1 MPWEYHERLKFKIV
15 AMTLCFS
22 LVPLFTL
29 GATIYYQFRT
39 AYTNRTMERLRA
51 LAQNR
56 RGAIEMFLEERT
68 AQLVAVAHT
77 HALEQ
82 LRDEAYLDKVFNA
95 LQLRAKSFIDIG
107 VIDDQGNHVAYVGP
121 YYAQLKSVN
130 YAQEEWFRAVMSSGI
145 YVSDI
150 FMGFRKIPHFVIA
163 VTARGGNHNWIL
175 RATINSDII
184 DNIIR
189 QGQIGY
195 KDDAFI
201 IDRKNL
207 LQTSS
212 RFNGELFK
220 YPTTPDLS
228 SSAGTNVEEIDF
240 NGERVLFATSRMTAP
255 NWVVV
260 IRQDFQEEMAPLFTA
275 GYTGV
280 LVLGAGILLIATGTI
295 LTCQSITNEL
305 IRVEQEKAK
314 SDDLLVQSNKMA
326 ALGKMAAGIAHEI
339 NNPLAIIVE
348 KNGWVKE
355 LLEEADLANSPNFPE
370 IEDCFKKI
378 ERQAERCKSITHRML
393 LFARQMEPSQEMV
406 DVNLTLA
413 KAISFFE
420 NEARFREI
428 AIETD
433 YNDRLP
439 RVTTDT
445 IQLQQVFLNIL
456 NNAIDA
462 VGRAGSIH
470 VKTSY
475 KADSKELKLEIA
487 DNGPG
492 ISKEVLGKIFDPFFT
507 TKTAQG
513 TTGLGLSISYSIM
526 QKLGGRITV
535 TSQEGQGTTFAI
547 FLPSNGCRAS

>member
-1 MPWEYHERLKFKIV
+1 
-15 AMTLCFS
+15 
-22 LVPLFTL
+22 
-29 GATIYYQFRT
+29 
-39 AYTNRTMERLRA
+39 MERLRA

-68 AQLVAVAHT
+68 AQLVALAHT
-77 HALEQ
+77 HPLEQ

-95 LQLRAKSFIDIG
+95 LQLRAKSFVDIG
-107 VIDDQGNHVAYVGP
+107 VIDVQGNHVAYVGP
-121 YYAQLKSVN
+121 YYEQLKSVN

-145 YVSDI
+145 YVSDV

-163 VTARGGNHNWIL
+163 VTARSGNQTWIL

-189 QGQIGY
+189 QGQIGS
-195 KDDAFI
+195 KGDAFI

-212 RFNGELFK
+212 RFSGELFRN
-220 YPTTPDLS
+220 PTTPDLS
-228 SSAGTNVEEIDF
+228 SSVGTNVEELGF

-255 NWVVV
+255 SWVIV

-275 GYTGV
+275 GYTGGLV
-280 LVLGAGILLIATGTI
+280 LVAGILLIVTGTI
-295 LTCQSITNEL
+295 LTSRSITNEL
-305 IRVEQEKAK
+305 IRIEQEKAK

-378 ERQAERCKSITHRML
+378 ERQIERCKSITHRML

-428 AIETD
+428 AIEAD

-475 KADSKELKLEIA
+475 AADSKELKLEIA

-492 ISKEVLGKIFDPFFT
+492 IPKEVIGKIFDPFFT

-513 TTGLGLSISYSIM
+513 TTGLGLSISYTII

-535 TSQEGQGTTFAI
+535 TSAEGQGTTFTI
-547 FLPSNGCRAS
+547 FLPSNGCHAS